1 MNCCSV
7 EKLIKIKKLN
17 ENFIFLFKNLID
29 GSSNVD
35 DDIYNSFNCILH
47 EYGIDQETFINLKLL
62 KINYEYLI
70 LIQTHINKKIID
82 QCKHEFIEDDID
94 LTPDDS
100 MKIIYCKICE
110 NNLDDCKK
118 KI

>member
-17 ENFIFLFKNLID
+17 EKIIFLFKNLMD
-29 GSSNVD
+29 GTANFEE
-35 DDIYNSFNCILH
+35 DIFNSFNSILN
-47 EYGIDQETFINLKLL
+47 EYDIFEEKFINLKLL

-70 LIQTHINKKIID
+70 LIQSHIDKKIID
-82 QCKHEFIEDDID
+82 RCKHEFIEDDID
-94 LTPDDS
+94 LSPDIS
-100 MKIIYCKICE
+100 MKIVYCKICE

-118 KI
+118 